1 MASRPSRRLELIDL
15 GVASVA
21 PDGQVESGDL
31 YIAKCDSRLGL
42 LAAIDGI
49 GHGKGAAAASR
60 AAAASLES
68 HFTDP
73 LIPLIQECHEALRST
88 RGVVLSASS
97 IDFQN
102 NTLAWLGVG
111 NVQGLLIRS
120 ANSPYGRN
128 QSLLLRPGVV
138 GSRLPALQTATLPF
152 SPGDT
157 LVFATDGIR
166 SDFAD
171 DDLFAHESPQRS
183 ADRILAK
190 YYKGNDDAL
199 VLVARLLGES
209 Q

>member
-1 MASRPSRRLELIDL
+1 MASRPSRRLELVDL
-15 GVASVA
+15 GVASRA
-21 PDGQVESGDL
+21 PEGQTESGDL
-31 YIAKCDSRLGL
+31 SVAKCNSHIAL

-49 GHGKGAAAASR
+49 GHGESAAAASR
-60 AAAASLES
+60 VASASLES

-73 LIPLIQECHEALRST
+73 LVALVQECHEALRST
-88 RGVVLSASS
+88 RGVVLSVCAINFENS
-97 IDFQN
+97 
-102 NTLAWLGVG
+102 TLTWLGVG
-111 NVQGLLIRS
+111 NVQGLLVRS
-120 ANSPYGRN
+120 ANSLHPGN
-128 QSLLLRPGVV
+128 HSLLLRPGVV
-138 GSRLPALQTATLPF
+138 GSRLPALQSATLPF

-171 DDLFAHESPQRS
+171 DVITHESPQRS

-199 VLVARLLGES
+199 VVVARLLGGS